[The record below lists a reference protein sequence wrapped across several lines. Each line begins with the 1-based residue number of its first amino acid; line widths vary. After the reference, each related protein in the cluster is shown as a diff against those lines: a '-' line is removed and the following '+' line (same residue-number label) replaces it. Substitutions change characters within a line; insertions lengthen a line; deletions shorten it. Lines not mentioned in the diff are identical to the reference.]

1 MMNSK
6 DKDRLQ
12 EEIKNRIEKSLSRF
26 DDAGKEYDV
35 SFGVRNNH
43 RTIVV
48 KRIQGVGISHYV
60 IKIIEDI
67 LKFYKQSPVFYYIE
81 IDTEEIKPTIEI
93 FVV

>member
-26 DDAGKEYDV
+26 DDSGKEYDV
-35 SFGVRNNH
+35 SLGTRNNH

-48 KRIQGVGISHYV
+48 KRNQGAGISNYAV
-60 IKIIEDI
+60 RDIEAV
-67 LKFYKQSPVFYYIE
+67 LKDYRLSPVFYYIV
-81 IDTEEIKPTIEI
+81 IDTEEMKPTIEI